1 MALYT
6 WTGYTDK
13 GKENRGMVDATSLR
27 EAKLKLRSQGVYV
40 STIAEEVAA
49 SAMTKAGTLS
59 LKDLFGRV
67 KKEDVAVIT
76 RQLST
81 LVGAS
86 IPLVEALS
94 ALYEQMDVPILKKT
108 MAQVR
113 DAVNEGASFADAL
126 SQHKKIF
133 PDLYVNMVRSG
144 EASGALDIVLL
155 RLAEFLEGQQR
166 LRAKVGAAMI
176 YPAFLICVAFVVVTF
191 LMVSVVPKMV
201 NMFESMHQKLPLV
214 TRILIAASGF
224 LGKTWWIILIAVVA
238 VIYLIMRWQ
247 KTEHGALRFDRFRMR
262 MPLYGQIYIKLAVAR
277 FARTLGTLL
286 ASGVPIIEA
295 MRIVQTVV
303 QNKVMEV
310 TLQAAI
316 SDVIE
321 GSSLGATLR
330 KSGVFPP
337 IVIHMIEVGE
347 RSGTL
352 EDMLMK
358 AADAYEED
366 VATAVAGL
374 TSIIEPIMIIIMGV
388 TVGFIILAILFPMLE
403 MSQIIR

>member
-1 MALYT
+1 
-6 WTGYTDK
+6 
-13 GKENRGMVDATSLR
+13 MVDATSLR

-49 SAMTKAGTLS
+49 SAMPKAGTLS

-108 MAQVR
+108 MAQIR

-214 TRILIAASGF
+214 TRILIVTSGF
-224 LGKTWWIILIAVVA
+224 LGKTWWIILIAVA
-238 VIYLIMRWQ
+238 AAIYLIMRWQ

-286 ASGVPIIEA
+286 ASGVPIIES

-374 TSIIEPIMIIIMGV
+374 TSIIEPIMIIVMGV
-388 TVGFIILAILFPMLE
+388 TVGFIIMAILFPMLE

>member
-1 MALYT
+1 
-6 WTGYTDK
+6 
-13 GKENRGMVDATSLR
+13 
-27 EAKLKLRSQGVYV
+27 
-40 STIAEEVAA
+40 
-49 SAMTKAGTLS
+49 
-59 LKDLFGRV
+59 
-67 KKEDVAVIT
+67 
-76 RQLST
+76 
-81 LVGAS
+81 
-86 IPLVEALS
+86 
-94 ALYEQMDVPILKKT
+94 
-108 MAQVR
+108 
-113 DAVNEGASFADAL
+113 
-126 SQHKKIF
+126 
-133 PDLYVNMVRSG
+133 
-144 EASGALDIVLL
+144 
-155 RLAEFLEGQQR
+155 
-166 LRAKVGAAMI
+166 
-176 YPAFLICVAFVVVTF
+176 
-191 LMVSVVPKMV
+191 MVSVVPKMV

-214 TRILIAASGF
+214 TRILIVTSGF
-224 LGKTWWIILIAVVA
+224 LGKTWWIILIAVAA

>member
-1 MALYT
+1 LALYI

-49 SAMTKAGTLS
+49 GAMPKAGTLNV
-59 LKDLFGRV
+59 KDLFGRV
-67 KKEDVAVIT
+67 KKEHVVVIT
-76 RQLST
+76 RQLAT

-133 PDLYVNMVRSG
+133 PDLYINMVRSG

-214 TRILIAASGF
+214 TRILIVTSGF
-224 LGKTWWIILIAVVA
+224 LGKTWWIILIAVAA